1 MRLVSTDIPTLQTEV
16 IATVDQIPRSDWDH
30 LFGDLAEGYDFY
42 RVLENSKL
50 EGFNFAYAVVYLNG
64 RVALIAPIF
73 WADFDLGIGVDGLP
87 GRLIRLGRLA
97 YPRLLRARTLFCGSP
112 FGEQG
117 ALGVAADAANPAAL
131 IKPLVAIMEELCV
144 GKRLSFILFK
154 DFSQATSR
162 LLRSLENMGFMR
174 GESFPNVVVHLPFA
188 TMDAYLASLTP
199 GTRRNLRRKVRQAH
213 AAGRIEVTETQDV
226 SAVIDEIY
234 ALYLKTY
241 EAGTIHFEKLTP
253 EYFIEVGRRMTDST
267 RFFLYYFEGRLVC
280 FNLCFLHGDH
290 LIDKF
295 IGMDYSATRKINLYD
310 YTWCH
315 NIRWCLAHGVRH
327 YQVGQT
333 DYADKLRLG
342 GRLVPLGYHA
352 RHLNPLA
359 NLVLKGM
366 ARLFTPV
373 ALAPPEAQSGSCDQ
387 VDQTLP
393 EGGGSI

>member
-1 MRLVSTDIPTLQTEV
+1 MRFVTTDNATLRTEV
-16 IATVDQIPRSDWDH
+16 IATVDQIPRSDWDR

-42 RVLENSKL
+42 RVLEQSKL
-50 EGFNFAYAVVYLNG
+50 EGFSFAYALVHLNG
-64 RVALIAPIF
+64 HIALIAPIF
-73 WADFDLGIGVDGLP
+73 LADFDLVIGVDGLP
-87 GRLIRLGRLA
+87 GRLIRMGRRV

-117 ALGVAADAANPAAL
+117 ALGVADVANPTAL
-131 IKPLVAIMEELCV
+131 IKSLVGILEELCREK
-144 GKRLSFILFK
+144 GLRFILFK
-154 DFSQATSR
+154 DYSRATSR
-162 LLRSLENMGFMR
+162 LLRSLETMGFMR
-174 GESFPNVVVHLPFA
+174 GESFPNVVVDLPFA
-188 TMDAYLASLTP
+188 TMDAYLASLTA

-213 AAGRIEVTETQDV
+213 AAGRIKVTETQDV

-241 EAGTIHFEKLTP
+241 DAGTIHFEKLTP
-253 EYFIEVGRRMTDST
+253 QYFIEVSRRMTDST
-267 RFFLYYFEGRLVC
+267 RFFLYYFEGRLIC

-295 IGMDYSATRKINLYD
+295 LGMDYSVTRKINLYD
-310 YTWCH
+310 YTWSH
-315 NIRWCLAHGVRH
+315 NIQWCLARGVRH

-342 GRLVPLGYHA
+342 GRLLPLGYHA

-366 ARLFTPV
+366 ARLITPV
-373 ALAPPEAQSGSCDQ
+373 ATATAEAQSGSCGQ
-387 VDQTLP
+387 ADQTLP
-393 EGGGSI
+393 EGGRSI